1 MLRRSILSV
10 AATCALLAGCAEQK
24 PETVEPTSPKA
35 TMAPTDSASKNVSA
49 NADMA
54 AVLGAPQ
61 GSSVCRNYQRKLG
74 TLTAAQASGSHGAQ
88 TAAQVEGQVEALK
101 AMIKD
106 ACE

>member
-24 PETVEPTSPKA
+24 PEAVEPTAPNLSL
-35 TMAPTDSASKNVSA
+35 APTDSASKNVSA

-74 TLTAAQASGSHGAQ
+74 TLVAAQAGAQ
-88 TAAQVEGQVEALK
+88 GAKGQEVRAQVEAMK
-101 AMIKD
+101 AIIKD
-106 ACE
+106 ACN

>member
-10 AATCALLAGCAEQK
+10 AACALLAGCAEQQ
-24 PETVEPTSPKA
+24 PEAVVEPVAQKTGM
-35 TMAPTDSASKNVSA
+35 TPTDSVSKNVSA

-74 TLTAAQASGSHGAQ
+74 TLVSGQASGQ
-88 TAAQVEGQVEALK
+88 DAAKGQQIKAQVEALK
-101 AMIKD
+101 AIIKD
-106 ACE
+106 ACN